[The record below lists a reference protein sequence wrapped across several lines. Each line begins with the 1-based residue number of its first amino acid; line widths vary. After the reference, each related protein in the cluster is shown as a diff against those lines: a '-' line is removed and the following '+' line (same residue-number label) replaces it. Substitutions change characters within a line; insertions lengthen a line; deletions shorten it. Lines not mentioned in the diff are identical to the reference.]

1 MLSDRRKVYL
11 LKNLKTGKETITYYK
26 KGVGSLNKNKIISI
40 GFIALT
46 VLFGLALNFWGNP
59 TFVLGIFCLAMYVY
73 HSFLIAPN
81 QKRFLNIKEALKS
94 SYVSNER
101 LSEITNIDPEKI
113 NLLRIDNEFTE
124 EELKRLAEALDVK
137 EDRSSQKNAKRLI
150 LIVLG
155 FILLVVLVY
164 FLFGET

>member
-1 MLSDRRKVYL
+1 
-11 LKNLKTGKETITYYK
+11 
-26 KGVGSLNKNKIISI
+26 
-40 GFIALT
+40 
-46 VLFGLALNFWGNP
+46 
-59 TFVLGIFCLAMYVY
+59 MYVY
-73 HSFLIAPN
+73 YSFLIAPN

-124 EELKRLAEALDVK
+124 EERKRLAEALDVK
-137 EDRSSQKNAKRLI
+137 EDRSSQNNAKRLI